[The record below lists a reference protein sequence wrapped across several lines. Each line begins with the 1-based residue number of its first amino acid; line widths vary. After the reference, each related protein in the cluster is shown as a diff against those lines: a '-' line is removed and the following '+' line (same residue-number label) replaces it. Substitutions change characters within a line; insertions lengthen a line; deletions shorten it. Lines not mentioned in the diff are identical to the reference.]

1 MLHLKHLAFEV
12 EPLDLTAKTGTD
24 KFVCLVQHHD
34 VETREQWKCGLCIIK
49 PGASWRGPLAFTLY
63 AGGNIL
69 PYALGRV
76 YIGIVTC
83 TSY

>member
-34 VETREQWKCGLCIIK
+34 VGTREQWKCGLCIIK
-49 PGASWRGPLAFTLY
+49 PGASWRGPTSIHALRWWKYPAVRIRPGLHWYSYLY
-63 AGGNIL
+63 
-69 PYALGRV
+69 
-76 YIGIVTC
+76 
-83 TSY
+83 